1 MESGRNSLMME
12 SRATA
17 PGCGEPAALNADGS
31 VKLEAGAAA
40 NQALLGRLLAMAQRY
55 RGEGNLREA
64 MELFWEL
71 AENHPGTAEADA
83 AGATLLELA
92 ASYERNAAPHMA
104 RSMYERLMGMEG

>member
-1 MESGRNSLMME
+1 METGSNSLMTE
-12 SRATA
+12 SDATA
-17 PGCGEPAALNADGS
+17 PSGS
-31 VKLEAGAAA
+31 KHAGAS
-40 NQALLGRLLAMAQRY
+40 QALLGRLLAMAQRY